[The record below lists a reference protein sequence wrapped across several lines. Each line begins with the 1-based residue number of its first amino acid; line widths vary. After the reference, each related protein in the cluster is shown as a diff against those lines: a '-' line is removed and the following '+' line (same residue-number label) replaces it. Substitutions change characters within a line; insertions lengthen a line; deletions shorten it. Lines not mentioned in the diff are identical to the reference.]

1 MGTQTT
7 ETVKGWKVFD
17 KDLKCRNFQFKVGET
32 FVEKGNP
39 SLCHNGFHF
48 HTHSSHLFNYYNFST
63 DNRVCE
69 IEAHGYVENGDDKSC
84 CCTIKIVREL
94 TWDEVLRLIN
104 TGSGNTGKNNTGYMN
119 TGDRN
124 TGYRNTGDMN
134 TGDRNTG
141 DRNTGDRNTGDMNT
155 GDMNTGDRN
164 TGYMNTGDMNTTD
177 FSAGIF
183 NTVEQPTAI
192 FNGAATVMMSEFRN
206 TGQYRALFSSSF
218 TLVEWIYE
226 SNMTDQEKIDNP
238 KFYVAE
244 GYLKKR
250 SFKEACELWWK
261 NMSEEN
267 KTLVKSI
274 PGFTTS
280 IFTEVTGIKL

>member
-155 GDMNTGDRN
+155 
-164 TGYMNTGDMNTTD
+164 TD